1 MNPDYKPGTYI
12 NYPCSEC
19 GRKMRLKTDLKKL
32 SGSDEATIECSE
44 CKIKKKYTAAELK
57 AMLNAQ

>member
-19 GRKMRLKTDLKKL
+19 GRKMKLKTDLKKL
-32 SGSDEATIECSE
+32 SGSDDATI
-44 CKIKKKYTAAELK
+44 
-57 AMLNAQ
+57 